1 MKREMISSAKRSS
14 AKQLTNTLRGNN
26 FNFGGFGAQMQAA
39 RLMKMGTTSG
49 PFHGRTAMGGFI
61 GATKGTIA

>member
-1 MKREMISSAKRSS
+1 MKQEMNTANKSGS
-14 AKQLTNTLRGNN
+14 KQLTKTLRGNN

-39 RLMKMGTTSG
+39 RLMKISANSG
-49 PFHGRTAMGGFI
+49 PILSRSIVGGLI

>member
-1 MKREMISSAKRSS
+1 MKREMNSANKSSST
-14 AKQLTNTLRGNN
+14 QLTKTLRGNN

-39 RLMKMGTTSG
+39 RLMRMGANSG
-49 PFHGRTAMGGFI
+49 PILSRSIVGGLI